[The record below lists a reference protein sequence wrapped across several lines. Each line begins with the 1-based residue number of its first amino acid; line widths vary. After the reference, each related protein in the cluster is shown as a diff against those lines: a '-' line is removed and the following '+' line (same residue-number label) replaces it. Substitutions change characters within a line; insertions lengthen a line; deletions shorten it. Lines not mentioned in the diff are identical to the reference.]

1 MALIDYFTPMKIIE
15 AILVIIV
22 AYAISK
28 LFERI
33 LIKPL
38 EKMGKKR
45 SVLIPLKRLIS
56 IIIYIIALILILLI
70 FNVNITAAIAGL
82 GVGAIIIGFGLQDI
96 VSNWIAGVI
105 ITTGRIYAIDD
116 VIKIGDI
123 TGIVKDVNLRSTI
136 LTTYD
141 RNDVIIPNSTII
153 KEKVINLTSGKNE
166 SVSSIVFLIDY
177 TSSIKEAKKIIENI
191 LKKDENVV
199 VDEKR
204 KREIRFVVRSK
215 EWTTE
220 MEILFWINK
229 PKNEEFIKSR
239 ITEAIKKQF
248 EKENILPPIPGFL
261 RKNYLESKIKSR
273 KKRK

>member
-1 MALIDYFTPMKIIE
+1 MGSQ
-15 AILVIIV
+15 IL
-22 AYAISK
+22 
-28 LFERI
+28 
-33 LIKPL
+33 
-38 EKMGKKR
+38 
-45 SVLIPLKRLIS
+45 SV
-56 IIIYIIALILILLI
+56 
-70 FNVNITAAIAGL
+70 
-82 GVGAIIIGFGLQDI
+82 
-96 VSNWIAGVI
+96 
-105 ITTGRIYAIDD
+105 
-116 VIKIGDI
+116 
-123 TGIVKDVNLRSTI
+123 VKDINLRSTV

-141 RNDVIIPNSTII
+141 RNDVIIPNSTMI
-153 KEKVINLTSGKNE
+153 KEKVINLTGGKNE
-166 SVSSIVFLIDY
+166 SISSIVFLIDY
-177 TSSIKEAKKIIENI
+177 TSNTEEAKKIIENI

-248 EKENILPPIPGFL
+248 EKENILPPIPSFL
-261 RKNYLESKIKSR
+261 RKDYLESKIKSR